1 MPTPAPPGRPPR
13 SARARRWRGAAI
25 RGLAR
30 LILAL
35 PYPAR
40 VRVAGWLG
48 GRVLAPLG
56 GLPARIEP
64 ALRHFMPHLPP
75 DRIAAIAREVP
86 VNLARLMAENFSG
99 ADFAAHAR
107 KSPLTGPGLAALDA
121 ARAAGRPA
129 ILVTAHFGN
138 WDAGRAALLAQG
150 FRVGGVYQ
158 PFPDPWLNARY
169 VAAIGAVGQPLFST
183 GRDGVAGMIRFL
195 RGGGVVGILAD
206 LDRPQGVL
214 VDFLGQPT
222 RTLLTMAEMALKYD
236 AVLIPIYGIRQPDGL
251 SFRVLLDTPVAP
263 GTPLAMTRAINDS
276 LSAQI
281 ARHPEQ
287 WVWWHNRIRADH
299 P

>member
-1 MPTPAPPGRPPR
+1 M
-13 SARARRWRGAAI
+13 
-25 RGLAR
+25 
-30 LILAL
+30 
-35 PYPAR
+35 R

-48 GRVLAPLG
+48 GRVLARLG

-64 ALRHFMPHLPP
+64 ALRHYLPQLAP
-75 DRIAAIAREVP
+75 QQISRIAREVP

-99 ADFAAHAR
+99 AAFAAHAR
-107 KSPLTGPGLAALDA
+107 TSPLEGPGLAALTA
-121 ARAAGRPA
+121 ARDTGRPA

-169 VAAIGAVGQPLFST
+169 IAAIGEVGQPLFST

-195 RGGGVVGILAD
+195 RGGGVIGILAD

-214 VDFLGQPT
+214 LDFLGKPT
-222 RTLLTMAEMALKYD
+222 RTVLSMAEMALKYD

-251 SFRVLLDTPVAP
+251 SFRVLLDAP
-263 GTPLAMTRAINDS
+263 IPHGSAHGMTQAINDS

-281 ARHPEQ
+281 AAHPEQ
-287 WVWWHNRIRADH
+287 WVWWHNRRRAGH